1 MAKNKSKRKITNTFN
16 GDKSLYEIL
25 LKIML
30 HDFDDY
36 LGDKKESR
44 GEKS

>member
-1 MAKNKSKRKITNTFN
+1 MAKNKSKRKVTNTFS
-16 GDKSLYEIL
+16 GDKSLYQIL

-36 LGDKKESR
+36 LEGKEESK
-44 GEKS
+44 GGKV